1 MTDAVADAVTGTKAA
16 AGGRRG
22 NGARLDLRVVAGLV
36 MPGTRV
42 LDVGCG
48 DGALLEL
55 LVREKRVDG
64 RGIELSQAGVHASV
78 ARGLSVIQGDADTD
92 LADFPDGAFDHVILS
107 QTLQA
112 VRRPREVLLHM
123 LRIGGQAIVSFPNF
137 GTWRARLFLLGQG
150 RMPTGRLLG
159 EAWHATPSIHPCS
172 IADFLDLC
180 RELGVAIE
188 HGVALGR
195 DGAESP
201 IGDGRRANLFAELA
215 IFALRR
221 A

>member
-1 MTDAVADAVTGTKAA
+1 VSAA
-16 AGGRRG
+16 ESRRA

-36 MPGTRV
+36 QPGTRV

-55 LVREKRVDG
+55 LAREKRVDG

-112 VRRPREVLLHM
+112 VRNPREVLLHM

-137 GTWRARLFLLGQG
+137 GAWRARFYMLTRG
-150 RMPTGRLLG
+150 RMPVGEVLG
-159 EAWHATPSIHPCS
+159 EAWYATPSIHPCS

-180 RELGVAIE
+180 RELDVAIE

-195 DGAESP
+195 DGSEEP
-201 IGDGRRANLFAELA
+201 VGDGRRANLRAELA

-221 A
+221 R

>member
-1 MTDAVADAVTGTKAA
+1 MTAEGKA
-16 AGGRRG
+16 RL
-22 NGARLDLRVVAGLV
+22 NGARRDLHVVAELV
-36 MPGTRV
+36 QPGTRV

-55 LVREKRVDG
+55 LAREKRVDG

-112 VRRPREVLLHM
+112 VRQPREVLLHM

-137 GTWRARLFLLGQG
+137 GAWRARLFLLTRG
-150 RMPTGRLLG
+150 RMPIGSMLG
-159 EAWHATPSIHPCS
+159 EPWYATPSIHPCS

-180 RELGVAIE
+180 SELDVAIE
-188 HGVALGR
+188 HGVALDR
-195 DGAESP
+195 DGGETP
-201 IGDGRRANLFAELA
+201 VGDGRRANLRAELA

-221 A
+221 R